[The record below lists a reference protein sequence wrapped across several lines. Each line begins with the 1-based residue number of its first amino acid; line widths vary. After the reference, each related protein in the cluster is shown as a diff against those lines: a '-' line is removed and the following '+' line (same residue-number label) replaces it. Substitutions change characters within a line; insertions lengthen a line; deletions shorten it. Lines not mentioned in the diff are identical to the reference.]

1 MKKEKVGVVVA
12 EDHQLFREVLVA
24 LINETGHY
32 VVLCQASNGLE
43 AIRCVRNHQ
52 PGLLILDLSM
62 PKMHGLSI
70 IREIKGQYPDMIIL
84 ALTIHK
90 DEHHI
95 AQAFKDG
102 VDGYCLKDAEL
113 GELHM
118 AIKSVLA
125 GKKYISPSIAPM
137 IMQGYLAD
145 REKKKTDSCWDIL
158 TRRER
163 EIVKLVGEGFQNK
176 AIADLLC
183 ISIKTVEKHR
193 SNIMEKLDIHNAAA
207 LTAYAVRQGLVTI
220 KS

>member
-1 MKKEKVGVVVA
+1 MKKEKIGVVIA

-52 PGLLILDLSM
+52 PDLLILDLSM

-70 IREIKGQYPDMIIL
+70 IREIKGQFPDMIIL

-95 AQAFKDG
+95 SQAFKDG

-118 AIKSVLA
+118 AIKSVLS

-145 REKKKTDSCWDIL
+145 RENKKSDSCWDIL

-207 LTAYAVRQGLVTI
+207 LTAYAVRQGLVTL